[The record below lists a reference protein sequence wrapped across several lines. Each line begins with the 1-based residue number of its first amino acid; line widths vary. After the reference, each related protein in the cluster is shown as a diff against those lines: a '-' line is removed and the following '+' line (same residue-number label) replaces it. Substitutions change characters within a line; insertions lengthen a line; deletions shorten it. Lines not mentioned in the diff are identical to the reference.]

1 MLVKVKNLN
10 GIDKSQISLFDISW
24 KNWWEKEQGRSLP
37 AKCSRDGCN
46 QASVDVFPVQKVD
59 GDGSWYMVPLCQ
71 GCGCRKMHD
80 EFEVKADDLQLVYVK

>member
-59 GDGSWYMVPLCQ
+59 GGRL
-71 GCGCRKMHD
+71 
-80 EFEVKADDLQLVYVK
+80 LVYGASLSRLWVQKNA